1 MKKLSLYVFLVLL
14 WCNVGFAEE
23 RIINRPYCGH
33 YTYGDGLSSFK
44 VITKFFISREDNSIF
59 GIYTSD
65 EFGEVYEGV
74 LFKGKL
80 KDEKLTI
87 LTTDEH
93 MHGKANLIF
102 TDNFNSFQGM
112 WISDDGV
119 SSGNWVGETGEFCKE

>member
-1 MKKLSLYVFLVLL
+1 M

-33 YTYGDGLSSFK
+33 FSDALGDFK
-44 VITKFFISREDNSIF
+44 IITKFFISREDNSIF

-80 KDEKLTI
+80 KDKKLTI
-87 LTTDEH
+87 LTTDEL
-93 MHGKANLIF
+93 MHGKLNLTF
-102 TDNFNSFQGM
+102 FDNFNSFSGV
-112 WISDDGV
+112 WTDDVGV
-119 SSGNWVGETGEFCKE
+119 ASVKWDGRTGEFCKE

>member
-1 MKKLSLYVFLVLL
+1 MKKLSLYTFL
-14 WCNVGFAEE
+14 GFFFLSTSFAYCEE

-33 YTYGDGLSSFK
+33 YTYGGGSFK

-93 MHGKANLIF
+93 MHGKVNLIF
-102 TDNFNSFQGM
+102 IDNFNSFLGV
-112 WISDDGV
+112 WSGDDGLA
-119 SSGNWVGETGEFCKE
+119 SGKWDGRTGEFCKE

>member
-1 MKKLSLYVFLVLL
+1 MKKLSLYIFLVLM

-102 TDNFNSFQGM
+102 IDNFNSFLGV
-112 WISDDGV
+112 WSGDDGV
-119 SSGNWVGETGEFCKE
+119 ASGKWEGRTGEFCKE

>member
-1 MKKLSLYVFLVLL
+1 M

-23 RIINRPYCGH
+23 RIINRPYCGY
-33 YTYGDGLSSFK
+33 YTYADGLKSFK

-59 GIYTSD
+59 GNFTSD

-80 KDEKLTI
+80 NDKKLTI

-93 MHGKANLIF
+93 THGEANLIF
-102 TDNFNSFQGM
+102 IDNFNSFFGV
-112 WISDDGV
+112 WSGDDGLA
-119 SSGNWVGETGEFCKE
+119 SGKWDGKTGEFCIE

>member
-1 MKKLSLYVFLVLL
+1 M

-33 YTYGDGLSSFK
+33 YTYGDDLSSFK

-80 KDEKLTI
+80 NGGNLTI

-93 MHGKANLIF
+93 MHGKVNLIF

-119 SSGNWVGETGEFCKE
+119 ASGNWVGETGEFCKE